1 MFSRTRSAVDTPSR
15 RWGLRLAA
23 FGAASA
29 AVAVTVG
36 TAGNAGAVPDRVSV
50 ASPAPVEKLELTR
63 YLGTWQQLAAVPQPF
78 NLPCARDTRADYQ
91 LDEQGDIAVRN
102 TCVTWTGSLNQI
114 EGTATVNDLVTG
126 AQLHV
131 SFPSVPG
138 QDQRTGPTNYI
149 VTALGPDYS
158 WALVTDPSRLSGFVL
173 SRTPAL
179 DAPTWDRVKAAI
191 EGTGQSPCMYLTS
204 PTTGGMTD
212 IAPLCTR

>member
-1 MFSRTRSAVDTPSR
+1 MFSQTGCAFDAPR
-15 RWGLRLAA
+15 RWARRLAVS
-23 FGAASA
+23 GVASA
-29 AVAVTVG
+29 AVVVAVATSG
-36 TAGNAGAVPDRVSV
+36 GAVAAPDRVSV
-50 ASPAPVEKLELTR
+50 TGPAPVEKLEPAR

-102 TCVTWTGSLNQI
+102 TCVTWTGSLNRI
-114 EGTATVNDLVTG
+114 EGTATVNDPVTN

-138 QDQRTGPTNYI
+138 QDQRTGSTNYI

-179 DAPTWDRVKAAI
+179 DAAAWDRVRAAI
-191 EGTGQSPCMYLTS
+191 EATGQSPCIYLTS

-212 IAPLCTR
+212 IAPLCSR